1 MIIADDSDFVRD
13 GLKIILNLDDEFY
26 VVGCAA
32 SGKEAVNLVIKN
44 KTDVILMDIQM
55 PEMSGIEATREI
67 VSRETIKAVNKYEA
81 KEVAEQHKPA
91 DADNYNIQ
99 DITGNY

>member
-1 MIIADDSDFVRD
+1 MQA
-13 GLKIILNLDDEFY
+13 ILYIGVTVAISSLLTVLPLWFFRSLD
-26 VVGCAA
+26 
-32 SGKEAVNLVIKN
+32 
-44 KTDVILMDIQM
+44 KTDISSNVKGGVNMKKFAVSYYREL
-55 PEMSGIEATREI
+55 SNNSREI

-91 DADNYNIQ
+91 NADNYNIQ

>member
-1 MIIADDSDFVRD
+1 MKKF
-13 GLKIILNLDDEFY
+13 
-26 VVGCAA
+26 
-32 SGKEAVNLVIKN
+32 AVSYYRELSNN
-44 KTDVILMDIQM
+44 
-55 PEMSGIEATREI
+55 SREI

-91 DADNYNIQ
+91 NADNYNIQ